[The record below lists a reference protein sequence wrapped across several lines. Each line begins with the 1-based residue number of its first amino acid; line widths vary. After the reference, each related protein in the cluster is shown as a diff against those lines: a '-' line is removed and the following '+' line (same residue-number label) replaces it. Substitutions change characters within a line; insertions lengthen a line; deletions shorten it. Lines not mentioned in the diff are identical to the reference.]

1 MKQRLTCILI
11 LLLLSFKAVKGQNV
25 ESQTGPSN
33 ALFSQLFAA
42 VDTFST
48 RFPQEK
54 IFIHTDRSSYVRGD
68 TLWFKSYLF
77 SSNLGYSKLSG
88 LLYLELIAGNNSLVK
103 RISVPVFLGV
113 SWGQIAL
120 SEGLSEGSYTLRAYT
135 NWMQNQAEESFFRK
149 KIYVSDPAPEHW
161 VVNQS
166 NIIDSMNGKKV
177 LKCSIQFRTAG
188 NAPLGYKTIQ
198 WKLTDG
204 KKIIIKDEFETLKNT
219 LQINLPLNNDDAIR
233 TLYLEAEEKGGA
245 KQKLNFP
252 LIVKQEKDIDLQF
265 MPESGHL
272 VAGLP
277 CNVAFKAVNFTG
289 KGVDVEG
296 IVKNNKNEQV
306 TSFNSMHK
314 GMGIFSITP
323 LVGESYSA
331 SIKLPDGTIKSY
343 PLPAVKVSGTV
354 LQVLN
359 SPETDSL
366 RVYVLYSENLVN
378 NQIYKLVGFADGQV
392 AYAANFVANK
402 QRIGGKVD
410 KRLFPSGIAHFT
422 LFNEKNEPLNERI
435 TFIDHHQQLS
445 IKVLNGKIKPS
456 VRDSVPISI
465 QVNYPDG
472 KPAQGSFSFTVT
484 DDSQVKSDSLENNI
498 ISQVYLSS
506 DLKGYI
512 EEPAWYF
519 NGTREAEKARDLLM
533 LTHGWIGYRWSQVL
547 DPSIRPT
554 YAAEPDFR
562 VTGRVSNILNK
573 PVANSK
579 LLLLASGKYHF
590 IKDTLTNS
598 AGRFTF
604 RNFPPVDTVS
614 FFVQART
621 SRGKSFNVGLEV
633 DEFKPAVISRQAEP
647 QVIPWYV
654 NTDSISLNLVK
665 NRELLA
671 AAQLK
676 GQGGRMLK
684 DVVVTAKRV
693 IKTSKNLNGA
703 GEADQILDEK
713 DALAAGSLNVLQYME
728 KYVKGFNLRLKDTDK
743 YYYLNEK
750 RVRFVVDGVELNRL
764 YMPSEP
770 PMLYDYS
777 NFIENALS
785 NVMTTDLLGV
795 EVMYNQR
802 YASKYSSQFLDTKE
816 MMDINNSFAFVE
828 ITTRSGNGISIRRTP
843 GVTVYRPLPITWPKE
858 FYQPKY
864 PVHASTLPDYR
875 TTVFWA
881 PNLITDNSGRAQ
893 LHFYTTDT
901 KGAYTVFV
909 QGADLMGT
917 VGYKM
922 LKIRVGD

>member
-1 MKQRLTCILI
+1 MKEKISCLLI
-11 LLLLSFKAVKGQNV
+11 LLLFLMNAVNGQNV
-25 ESQTGPSN
+25 ETKAGSTN
-33 ALFSQLFAA
+33 ALFSQMFAA
-42 VDTFST
+42 VDTFSS

-77 SSNLGYSKLSG
+77 SRNLGYSKLSG
-88 LLYLELIAGNNSLVK
+88 LMYLELIASNNALVK

-113 SWGQIAL
+113 SWGQISL
-120 SEGLSEGSYTLRAYT
+120 SDGLTEGTYTLRAYT

-149 KIYVSDPAPEHW
+149 RIYVSDPAPEHW
-161 VVNQS
+161 IVNQS
-166 NIIDSMNGKKV
+166 NFIDIVNGKKV
-177 LKCSIQFRTAG
+177 IKCSIQFRTASDQ
-188 NAPLGYKTIQ
+188 PLGYKTIQ

-204 KKIIIKDEFETLKNT
+204 KKIIVKDEYETVKN
-219 LQINLPLNNDDAIR
+219 NLEITVPLNNDDVVR

-252 LIVKQEKDIDLQF
+252 LIIKQEKDIDLQF

-277 CNVAFKAVNFTG
+277 CNVAFKAVSFSG

-296 IVKNNKNEQV
+296 IITNNKNEQV
-306 TSFNSMHK
+306 TSFRSSHK
-314 GMGIFSITP
+314 GMGVFSLSPI
-323 LVGESYSA
+323 VGESYTA
-331 SIKLPDGTIKSY
+331 SIKLPGGTIKTY
-343 PLPAVKVSGTV
+343 PLPVAKVSGTV

-359 SPETDSL
+359 SPRTDSL
-366 RVYVLYSENLVN
+366 RVYVLYSESLVN
-378 NQIYKLVGFADGQV
+378 NQTYKLVGFADGQV

-435 TFIDHHQQLS
+435 TFIDHHQQLN
-445 IKVLNGKIKPS
+445 IKVLSEKS
-456 VRDSVPISI
+456 AVSLRDSVPVDIH
-465 QVNYPDG
+465 VKYPNG
-472 KPAQGSFSFTVT
+472 KPVQGSFSFVVT
-484 DDSQVKSDSLENNI
+484 DDSQVRSDSLENNI
-498 ISQVYLSS
+498 LSQVHLGS

-512 EEPAWYF
+512 EDPGWYF
-519 NGTREAEKARDLLM
+519 NGTEEAESARDLLM
-533 LTHGWIGYRWSQVL
+533 LTHGWIGYKWSQILNPASQPV
-547 DPSIRPT
+547 

-562 VTGRVSNILNK
+562 VTGKVSNILNK

-604 RNFPPVDTVS
+604 RNLPPVDTVS

-621 SRGKSFNVGLEV
+621 ARGKSFNVGLEV
-633 DEFKPAVISRQAEP
+633 DEFKPAAVSKHIEP
-647 QVIPWYV
+647 LVIPWYV
-654 NTDSISLNLVK
+654 NADSISINLVK
-665 NRELLA
+665 NREKIA
-671 AAQLK
+671 AEQLK

-684 DVVVTAKRV
+684 DVFVTAKRV

-770 PMLYDYS
+770 PILYDYS

-802 YASKYSSQFLDTKE
+802 YASKYSSQFLETKE
-816 MMDINNSFAFVE
+816 MMDINNNFAFIE

-864 PVHASTLPDYR
+864 PANSSKLPDYR
-875 TTVFWA
+875 TTVCWV
-881 PNLITDNSGRAQ
+881 PNIITDSSGKAKV
-893 LHFYTTDT
+893 HFYTTDK
-901 KGAYTVFV
+901 KGTYTILL
-909 QGADLMGT
+909 QGADLMGM
-917 VGYKM
+917 VGCKV
-922 LKIRVGD
+922 LKIKVGE